1 MINKVLRFE
10 EWSKDLFEKKEDKEE
25 KKEDK
30 KEEKEE
36 KNPLLDKVGDLSTNM
51 NDTVTFE
58 KPKKLEVEDKVW
70 RIIAVTPDKAHRG
83 IKVTYKEED
92 DDKEKKVNFFDF
104 HKDAQQDLYDLLKK
118 SI

>member
-51 NDTVTFE
+51 NDPVTFS
-58 KPKKLEVEDKVW
+58 KPKKLKVEDRVW
-70 RIIAVTPDKAHRG
+70 HIVSITPDKAHRG
-83 IKVTYKEED
+83 IKVTYKDED
-92 DDKEKKVNFFDF
+92 DDKEKKVDFFDF
-104 HKDAQQDLYDLLKK
+104 HKDAQKDLYDLLKK
-118 SI
+118 QV